1 MNRSKENPRY
11 NVVSM
16 RINEEELSLLENLM
30 DKTHK
35 TVSNTMREAIEFF
48 AAHYEQTS
56 ANSPAA

>member
-1 MNRSKENPRY
+1 
-11 NVVSM
+11 M